1 MVSIE
6 EVDDAPGSPSPSE
19 ERLLDAEEIEKLIS
33 QLERPTAKMQV
44 ESLVKKIRKDASA
57 LKAIEKTSGNDA
69 STPVVTSPP
78 PPKPVPTGISKPIS
92 TGAPLNTPSATY
104 QTIDRFAFDAGTNK
118 DKFVTLY
125 IPLPGVGLIENKK
138 EQITCDFG
146 EDHFDVIVRDLNGK
160 SYRLKK
166 DKLEYDI
173 VPEKSKYIVKADKIV
188 VKLHKVKGE
197 MGGGFSLWTKLTD
210 PKWKD
215 KKKKNIDPSAGLR
228 DMITDMYN
236 SGDEK
241 MKQVIAESIMKN
253 RNGGLGSAGVNQQ
266 GGSGGSD

>member
-6 EVDDAPGSPSPSE
+6 EVDDTPATLSPSE

-57 LKAIEKTSGNDA
+57 LKAIEKTSGNGS
-69 STPVVTSPP
+69 STPANSLPP
-78 PPKPVPTGISKPIS
+78 SPPKPRPTDISKPIVA
-92 TGAPLNTPSATY
+92 GAPVNTPSATY
-104 QTIDRFAFDAGTNK
+104 QSIDRFAFDAGSNT

-125 IPLPGVGLIENKK
+125 LPLPGVGSIENKK
-138 EQITCDFG
+138 EQITCEFG
-146 EDHFDVIVRDLNGK
+146 VDSFDVIVRDLNGK

-166 DKLEYDI
+166 DRLEHDI

-188 VKLHKVKGE
+188 VKLHKIKGE
-197 MGGGFSLWTKLTD
+197 IGGGFSMWTKLTD

-215 KKKKNIDPSAGLR
+215 KKKKNVDPSAGLM
-228 DMITDMYN
+228 DMMKDMYN

-241 MKQVIAESIMKN
+241 MKQVIAESMMKN
-253 RNGGLGSAGVNQQ
+253 RNGGLGRVNQQ
-266 GGSGGSD
+266 

>member
-6 EVDDAPGSPSPSE
+6 EVDDAPVSLSPSE

-57 LKAIEKTSGNDA
+57 LKAIEKTSGNDVSVKPTA
-69 STPVVTSPP
+69 ASPP

-92 TGAPLNTPSATY
+92 TGAALNTPSATY
-104 QTIDRFAFDAGTNK
+104 QSIDRFAFDAGTNN

-125 IPLPGVGLIENKK
+125 VPLPGVGLIENKK
-138 EQITCDFG
+138 EKITCDFG
-146 EDHFDVIVRDLNGK
+146 VDSFDVIVRDLDGK

-166 DKLEYDI
+166 DKLEHDI

-215 KKKKNIDPSAGLR
+215 KKKKNVDPSAGLM
-228 DMITDMYN
+228 DMMKDMYN

-241 MKQVIAESIMKN
+241 MKQVIAESMMKN
-253 RNGGLGSAGVNQQ
+253 RNGGLGRMNQQ
-266 GGSGGSD
+266 